1 MFYMFEI
8 WCGQVVRQNFYSAH
22 KWVWFEEES
31 FLIVLTW
38 SNVVWKLTQL
48 PQPFLLLRN
57 LYTLIKI
64 TWAYL
69 QLERG
74 CSVGSSFSWVC
85 KFLTVC
91 FKNTMYSAAFVK
103 ISIFVLKSLLLGR
116 SSFKTVKAF
125 RSTFTRLCSL
135 LFFLTRLCSML
146 LISFRAPSWYTST
159 VYIDFP

>member
-1 MFYMFEI
+1 MIRPGCAAKLLQRAQM
-8 WCGQVVRQNFYSAH
+8 GVVRRGKFPYRSYMVECRMETNPTAAT
-22 KWVWFEEES
+22 V
-31 FLIVLTW
+31 
-38 SNVVWKLTQL
+38 
-48 PQPFLLLRN
+48 LLLRN

-74 CSVGSSFSWVC
+74 CSVGSSFNWVC